1 MTITLIES
9 NFDDVELIAE
19 SVNGKKFHYIHG
31 IFAQADVVNG
41 NKRVY
46 PEKILDESMNGYIDK
61 FVKTN
66 RAVGELIHPA
76 CYAKGATVI
85 THNRGVIPIEN
96 VVVGDSVYGVDSNG
110 DTCITSVTGVINE
123 HYDGVML
130 DISNR
135 SIRAVV
141 TPNHRF
147 YLQTR
152 HNGLVAKTAQEL
164 HDSINGSNKLSHDY
178 IPQTMVGYESES
190 PEFITFP
197 AIKNNKRKKYQEDL
211 TVPFSW
217 FVKLAGIYFSEG
229 NVKYKKTSTGE
240 IIPHAVS
247 IHQNTNT
254 NFDLILDMISEQR
267 SLTTN
272 ITIKGTGAATINIS
286 DMRIANYFSKYGKE
300 CYTKTIP
307 REITNSSKEDVS
319 EFLEWFVLG
328 DGALTKA
335 NHTTKSGALKSYT
348 YKNLFTTSRQ
358 MAYDLE
364 ECMIKVGY
372 SVHERIQ
379 ISNSDY
385 EFAGHTIKI
394 ESKSPLYRIN
404 FGKRKGAYI
413 DARMMTSKEVQYSD
427 TVHCLQTETNNFFVI
442 YDGYAHLTGN
452 SLEIGMDRISHLVTE
467 MKKDGKNY
475 VGKARVLN
483 TPTGKIVQALL
494 EGGVRLGVST
504 RAGGKVITNSRGLN
518 EVAPGLDMKAIDI
531 VYNPSAPNALVD
543 SIMESVDGV
552 IDALSDDM
560 QLVESIKADILKASS
575 RELQSAKLKA
585 FKQIMESLRA

>member
-66 RAVGELIHPA
+66 RAVGELIHPS
-76 CYAKGATVI
+76 
-85 THNRGVIPIEN
+85 
-96 VVVGDSVYGVDSNG
+96 D
-110 DTCITSVTGVINE
+110 
-123 HYDGVML
+123 
-130 DISNR
+130 
-135 SIRAVV
+135 
-141 TPNHRF
+141 
-147 YLQTR
+147 
-152 HNGLVAKTAQEL
+152 
-164 HDSINGSNKLSHDY
+164 LS
-178 IPQTMVGYESES
+178 
-190 PEFITFP
+190 
-197 AIKNNKRKKYQEDL
+197 
-211 TVPFSW
+211 
-217 FVKLAGIYFSEG
+217 
-229 NVKYKKTSTGE
+229 
-240 IIPHAVS
+240 
-247 IHQNTNT
+247 
-254 NFDLILDMISEQR
+254 
-267 SLTTN
+267 
-272 ITIKGTGAATINIS
+272 
-286 DMRIANYFSKYGKE
+286 
-300 CYTKTIP
+300 
-307 REITNSSKEDVS
+307 
-319 EFLEWFVLG
+319 
-328 DGALTKA
+328 
-335 NHTTKSGALKSYT
+335 
-348 YKNLFTTSRQ
+348 
-358 MAYDLE
+358 
-364 ECMIKVGY
+364 
-372 SVHERIQ
+372 
-379 ISNSDY
+379 
-385 EFAGHTIKI
+385 
-394 ESKSPLYRIN
+394 
-404 FGKRKGAYI
+404 
-413 DARMMTSKEVQYSD
+413 
-427 TVHCLQTETNNFFVI
+427 
-442 YDGYAHLTGN
+442 
-452 SLEIGMDRISHLVTE
+452 IGMDRISHLVTE